1 MTIMGGPLERF
12 SKTVSISSGAGLT
25 TDLFS
30 TYLNGY
36 IESAYIK
43 AGGTGPGANVN
54 VVLSISTS
62 TTITLLKVVNPSSLG
77 ATYYPRTPTI
87 STTAATLGATSN
99 NANAYTRIPLVNERV
114 RIGITT
120 TSDLTGETWDVSLN
134 IAKA

>member
-1 MTIMGGPLERF
+1 MAIIGGPLERF

-36 IESAYIK
+36 LESAYIK

-77 ATYYPRTPTI
+77 ARYYPRVPVVT
-87 STTAATLGATSN
+87 TTAGLLGATSDN
-99 NANAYTRIPLVNERV
+99 SYARIPLVNERIK
-114 RIGITT
+114 IGITT
-120 TSDLTGETWDVSLN
+120 TSVLTGETWDVAVN